1 MMPARPQR
9 PQRRPWAGLIP
20 VIALALACMSPP
32 TIAAGSKHR
41 CSSPGVPQAWKIENA
56 SRTGQGARILMRRQ
70 SSKQG
75 GRLTELKIKLP
86 TEFGEDVSIIYGD
99 RSSPYLYL
107 LLAPTEEPI
116 DSIHLMVLCRNNYEE
131 QPPDIIAQHRIAID
145 FDYLPDD
152 LIVAEE
158 PGEGVVFSIGDQHAL
173 LWRNQKTE
181 GPDTAAQEARV
192 DLLQWPQSI
201 RALSI
206 HTGDAL
212 RISALL
218 TDGSLW
224 GRRAAHD
231 APMRE
236 APRLVNGWP
245 VDQAKPMLSSFGQI
259 WLQDTGP
266 ALFALAGRSGLRAL
280 WKRPPPKG
288 QPAPLALADTIRL
301 YGDNDERLAGWDR
314 FYSNDGQRTA
324 LLLLLASKDGADGW
338 GYRMQIL
345 DLGGQSISEPVM
357 TVQVPDGLL
366 RSDAL
371 ERPVILLQAW
381 DQRFEHMTGYLFHNS
396 GRGGVVDAIEL
407 LEVWDKDSRTMMPRL
422 LVDRSQ
428 RKAFGADVFAEQVS
442 VYFDNRRRQVFS
454 AAGEGYSARFD
465 DPIDI
470 MLNETDSR

>member
-1 MMPARPQR
+1 ME
-9 PQRRPWAGLIP
+9 
-20 VIALALACMSPP
+20 
-32 TIAAGSKHR
+32 T
-41 CSSPGVPQAWKIENA
+41 
-56 SRTGQGARILMRRQ
+56 
-70 SSKQG
+70 
-75 GRLTELKIKLP
+75 
-86 TEFGEDVSIIYGD
+86 
-99 RSSPYLYL
+99 
-107 LLAPTEEPI
+107 
-116 DSIHLMVLCRNNYEE
+116 
-131 QPPDIIAQHRIAID
+131 
-145 FDYLPDD
+145 
-152 LIVAEE
+152 
-158 PGEGVVFSIGDQHAL
+158 
-173 LWRNQKTE
+173 
-181 GPDTAAQEARV
+181 
-192 DLLQWPQSI
+192 
-201 RALSI
+201 
-206 HTGDAL
+206 
-212 RISALL
+212 
-218 TDGSLW
+218 
-224 GRRAAHD
+224 
-231 APMRE
+231 
-236 APRLVNGWP
+236 
-245 VDQAKPMLSSFGQI
+245 
-259 WLQDTGP
+259 
-266 ALFALAGRSGLRAL
+266 
-280 WKRPPPKG
+280 PPPKG